1 MDRGDIWHVDLDP
14 ITGREQA
21 GSRYVLIIS
30 KREFNKL
37 GAPLCVPITQGGN
50 FAREKG
56 FAVTLLGAGTRTSGV
71 VLCNQLRVLDLLA
84 RNAKRV
90 EQVPD
95 HIVSEVLAK
104 VAAII
109 E

>member
-1 MDRGDIWHVDLDP
+1 M
-14 ITGREQA
+14 
-21 GSRYVLIIS
+21 
-30 KREFNKL
+30 
-37 GAPLCVPITQGGN
+37 
-50 FAREKG
+50 
-56 FAVTLLGAGTRTSGV
+56 GAGTSTSGV

-84 RNAKRV
+84 RNARRV

-95 HIVSEVLAK
+95 HIVREVLAK